1 MEEEECKQALERKND
16 EMTLLSAEK
25 KLTNYESKWAVKTI
39 PLTLSPRTEGLSS
52 TVEDT
57 NDQRS

>member
-1 MEEEECKQALERKND
+1 
-16 EMTLLSAEK
+16 MTLLSAEK
-25 KLTNYESKWAVKTI
+25 KLTDYETNWAVKTI
-39 PLTLSPRTEGLSS
+39 ALALSPRTEGLSS